1 MNENVVKQYS
11 KLLQNCSLFRN
22 IPEESYYEALNY
34 LRGRK
39 KHFKKGEFILH
50 IGNKIRHAGLVLKGT
65 IECSFQDA
73 DFNKFN
79 MNHLS
84 EGDLF
89 GESMACAEVI
99 HSPMQIFAVTDCTVL
114 FLDYSV
120 LYNESLKYEYRT
132 QLLVNLIRNFS
143 RQNFFLNQKV
153 RILSQ
158 KDLRN
163 KILMYLNGIQSDE
176 EGKRKIPFSK
186 TALAEFLCANR
197 TALSRELSHM
207 IHEGVLSMEGRSF
220 IIKQESRY

>member
-1 MNENVVKQYS
+1 MNDNLVKKYS
-11 KLLQNCSLFRN
+11 RLLKNCSLFRD
-22 IPEESYYEALNY
+22 IPEESYSEALKY
-34 LRGRK
+34 LHSRK
-39 KHFKKGEFILH
+39 RHFKKGEIIIH
-50 IGNKIRHAGLVLKGT
+50 IGSEFCNSGLILKGT

-79 MNHLS
+79 MNHFS

-89 GESMACAEVI
+89 GESMACADVTQ
-99 HSPMQIFAVTDCTVL
+99 SPMLVSAITDCTIL
-114 FLDYSV
+114 FFDYSV
-120 LYNESLKYEYRT
+120 LYNKSLMYEYRN
-132 QLLVNLIRNFS
+132 QLFINLLKDFS

-158 KDLRN
+158 KNLRN
-163 KILMYLNGIQSDE
+163 KILIYLNGIQPDK

-207 IHEGVLSMEGRSF
+207 IHEGVLTMEGRNF
-220 IIKQESRY
+220 IIKQESR

>member
-1 MNENVVKQYS
+1 MNDNVVKKYLR
-11 KLLQNCSLFRN
+11 LLQNCSLLRN
-22 IPEESYYEALNY
+22 IPEESYFEALNY

-39 KHFKKGEFILH
+39 KHFEKGEFILH
-50 IGNKIRHAGLVLKGT
+50 IGNEFRHAGLVLKGT

-79 MNHLS
+79 MNHFS

-89 GESMACAEVI
+89 GESMACAEVMQ
-99 HSPMQIFAVTDCTVL
+99 SPMQIFAVTDCTIL

-120 LYNESLKYEYRT
+120 LYNENSKCEYRT
-132 QLLVNLIRNFS
+132 QLLVNLIRDFS

-163 KILMYLNGIQSDE
+163 KILIYLNSILPNE

-207 IHEGVLSMEGRSF
+207 IHEGVLTMEGRNF
-220 IIKQESRY
+220 IIKQESR